1 MGSECLK
8 ADSHPHYHADDED
21 QDDENQEDEDH
32 DDDQNYED
40 HDHDHC
46 YDKMTKMI
54 IMVTSLLVTN
64 LPMRCVVMSGKVLMA
79 EIVNLCFRTFFWILR
94 IEVIIYKES
103 RTGAPRKRNL
113 PASMEKER
121 NLKLG
126 RREIFALCE
135 ISGLREICD
144 WLLVFF
150 YTIFP

>member
-1 MGSECLK
+1 MF
-8 ADSHPHYHADDED
+8 
-21 QDDENQEDEDH
+21 
-32 DDDQNYED
+32 QN
-40 HDHDHC
+40 
-46 YDKMTKMI
+46 I
-54 IMVTSLLVTN
+54 
-64 LPMRCVVMSGKVLMA
+64 
-79 EIVNLCFRTFFWILR
+79 FWILR

-121 NLKLG
+121 NLKLDFRTMANLKLC

-150 YTIFP
+150 YTIFPFILSRKIQFVFFYSIFCISGAMINHSLYTDQTTPNTLCTILFDQL